1 MHPFAI
7 LAPAWRRA
15 PAAGIVAG
23 ALQEVE
29 EIFRRQLRSDLPA
42 VNELARHVERYRG
55 KMLRPTLLLLSGLAA
70 TGREDEAALTRNH
83 KMAAAVSE
91 MIHMATLVHDD
102 VLDEADTRRRG
113 ATINSLRGNET
124 AVMLGDWLISNA
136 FHLCSLIGD
145 TSLNV
150 AFGHTTNTLCE
161 GELLQ
166 LSRRE
171 DVCLDESTYLE
182 IVKRKTAALVSA
194 CCQLGAQLSGAS
206 EEIQKALGMYGQH
219 TGVAFQIQDDILD
232 FTGDQSVVGKTLGC
246 DLLKGK
252 ATLPL
257 ILYLRDCVG
266 SSRVDAINV
275 IESRD
280 GIELVRRM
288 NKAGSITAAQAV
300 AENMIRAAQD
310 ALEPLPPSQ
319 VKTLLQELAMEVIR
333 RDR

>member
-1 MHPFAI
+1 MHPLAI

-15 PAAGIVAG
+15 PAAGIVAE

-29 EIFRRQLRSDLPA
+29 EVFRRQLRSDLPA
-42 VNELARHVERYRG
+42 VNELSRHVERYRG

-70 TGREDEAALTRNH
+70 TGREDEAALTRQH
-83 KMAAAVSE
+83 KMAAAVAE

-102 VLDEADTRRRG
+102 VLDDADIRRGG

-145 TSLNV
+145 PALNV
-150 AFGHTTNTLCE
+150 AFGQTTNTLCE

-171 DVCLDESTYLE
+171 DVCLDEHTYLE
-182 IVKRKTAALVSA
+182 IVRRKTASLVA
-194 CCQLGAQLSGAS
+194 TCCQLGATLSGAG
-206 EEIQKALGMYGQH
+206 EAVQKALALYGQH

-232 FTGDQSVVGKTLGC
+232 FTGDQGVVGKTLGC
-246 DLLKGK
+246 DLVKGK

-257 ILYLRDCVG
+257 ILFLRDCAG
-266 SSRVDAINV
+266 ADRAAAIDV

-280 GIELVRRM
+280 RAELVRRM
-288 NKAGSITAAQAV
+288 QQRGSIEAAQSVAERMVAV
-300 AENMIRAAQD
+300 AQES
-310 ALEPLPPSQ
+310 LTPLPKGQ
-319 VKTLLQELAMEVIR
+319 VKTLLRELATEVVR